1 MADGDRPGGEERP
14 LWVLTRDEQRLLWI
28 TFAGGFA
35 SIVAGAACIGVAIS
49 LARASHYVRPDTRL
63 EILLLAPVLGTFAW
77 LYLRR
82 RAALFRRAPTPYVKA
97 SLVFL
102 LTVCSFWSLIG
113 GLALIGIAAGVK

>member
-63 EILLLAPVLGTFAW
+63 EILLLAPVSELSMALPATPGRVVPAGPHA
-77 LYLRR
+77 LRE
-82 RAALFRRAPTPYVKA
+82 
-97 SLVFL
+97 
-102 LTVCSFWSLIG
+102 
-113 GLALIGIAAGVK
+113 GVPRLPPNRL